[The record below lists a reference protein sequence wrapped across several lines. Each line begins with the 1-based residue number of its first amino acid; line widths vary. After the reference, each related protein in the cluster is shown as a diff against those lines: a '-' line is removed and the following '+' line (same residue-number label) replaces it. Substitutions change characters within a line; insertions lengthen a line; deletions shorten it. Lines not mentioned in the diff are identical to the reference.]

1 MTTQERFGG
10 TERVGPTEPGSD
22 EVNGSP
28 IYPWHMH
35 YLDHAATTPLLPEAR
50 EAMLRALDTDF
61 GNPSSVHE
69 AGRRAKTLVED
80 ARDRVAAA
88 VGASPA
94 EIVFTGGGTEADNL
108 ALKGAAAKLRGN
120 GDHLVVSAFEHHA
133 VLDAARALE
142 RSGWRLSIAPVT
154 SEGVVEP
161 EAMAALVE
169 RSTVLVSVMAVNNE
183 IGTVQHLAGIV
194 EAVKATNPNTLVH
207 TDAVQALGNV
217 PVDLHRWGVDLA
229 SFAAHKVGG
238 PKGVGALFVRSGVPV
253 EAIVHGGGQ
262 ERGLRSGTLNVP
274 GIAGF
279 GAAAEV
285 AAKEVYEKSENV
297 GRLRDRLL
305 EGIRAQV
312 PDVVVNGRLEH
323 RAANNLNVCI
333 PGADGET
340 LLLLL
345 DEAGIACSSG
355 SACASGALDP
365 SHVLLAIGTPKELA
379 KGSLRFTF
387 GRTSTEEDVDAV
399 LDALPRAVERARRV
413 A

>member
-1 MTTQERFGG
+1 
-10 TERVGPTEPGSD
+10 
-22 EVNGSP
+22 
-28 IYPWHMH
+28 MH

-50 EAMLRALDTDF
+50 EAMLQALDEDF

-80 ARDRVAAA
+80 ARDRVATA

-108 ALKGAAAKLRGN
+108 AMKGATAKLRGN
-120 GDHLVVSAFEHHA
+120 GDHVVVSAFEHHA
-133 VLDAARALE
+133 VLDPARALE
-142 RSGWRLSIAPVT
+142 RSSWRLTIAPVT
-154 SEGVVEP
+154 PDGSVDPATLAE
-161 EAMAALVE
+161 LVD
-169 RSTVLVSVMAVNNE
+169 RSTVLVSAMTVNNE
-183 IGTVQHLAGIV
+183 IGTVQRIGDIV
-194 EAVKATNPNTLVH
+194 EAVKTRNPHALVH
-207 TDAVQALGNV
+207 TDAVQALGNI
-217 PVDLHRWGVDLA
+217 PVDVHRWGVDLA

-274 GIAGF
+274 GISGF

-285 AAKEVYEKSENV
+285 AAKEVHEKSDRV
-297 GRLRDRLL
+297 GALRDRLL
-305 EGIRAQV
+305 DGLRTIV
-312 PDVVVNGRLEH
+312 PDLVVNGALGERV
-323 RAANNLNVCI
+323 ANNLNVCI
-333 PGADGET
+333 PRADGET

-365 SHVLLAIGTPKELA
+365 SHVLLAIGVPKELA

-387 GRTSTEEDVDAV
+387 GRTSTMEDVDAV
-399 LDALPRAVERARRV
+399 LSALPVAVERARRV